1 MEIREKNTIIEN
13 LKTLLNRLNHK
24 IEMMSKESVN
34 LKINSPIWTIEEKNV
49 KEVERCLSNL
59 WDNAGRFTVC
69 VTGVPEGE
77 KECSTEEMFEEVM
90 A

>member
-1 MEIREKNTIIEN
+1 MEMI
-13 LKTLLNRLNHK
+13 
-24 IEMMSKESVN
+24 SKESVN

-59 WDNAGRFTVC
+59 WDSAGRFTVC
-69 VTGVPEGE
+69 VPGAPEGE
-77 KECSTEEMFEEVM
+77 KERSREEMFEEVM